1 MQLSEYF
8 DDIIT
13 TKSYKYIYLKI
24 SANCFE
30 LVITHQNVI
39 SMLNKYRLLEVEKF
53 DFLICN

>member
-39 SMLNKYRLLEVEKF
+39 SMLNKYRLLEVKKF